1 MSVTKT
7 VHLVPTLCVGMQ
19 TNSAS
24 RSHALRGN
32 ADRTLRVRIGT
43 QEDCFRQPETG
54 RGAWERGVVYF
65 GYTHMFFC
73 PVVPPCF

>member
-1 MSVTKT
+1 MKFWQVLPKFHLSITKT

-32 ADRTLRVRIGT
+32 ADRTLRVPVGT
-43 QEDCFRQPETG
+43 QEDCFGQPETG
-54 RGAWERGVVYF
+54 RGASRL
-65 GYTHMFFC
+65 HSH
-73 PVVPPCF
+73 